1 MLIYQCFL
9 LIKEKTEIL
18 KKFTILTT
26 SDIITF
32 LNFPEIFTVDKWL
45 YLIYYSI
52 NSVFIIIKINYELIE
67 DR

>member
-32 LNFPEIFTVDKWL
+32 LNFPEIFAVDKRL
-45 YLIYYSI
+45 FLVYY
-52 NSVFIIIKINYELIE
+52 NSYNVFIQEPIYI
-67 DR
+67 